1 VLQAKQ
7 NPFAL
12 IALTCQK
19 ALLESKIPD
28 QELGEQRLTI
38 AKALLRHNYEPD
50 RIISFMLFLKN
61 FIFID
66 NEEINLIFDQQ
77 IEALTGGKI
86 NMGIIETIK
95 MQERR
100 EGKLEGKLEGRHEEA
115 IEIAKNFKD
124 LGVSIADI
132 AKGTG
137 LTIEEIKKL

>member
-38 AKALLRHNYEPD
+38 AKALLSHNYEPD

-100 EGKLEGKLEGRHEEA
+100 EGKLEGRHEEA
-115 IEIAKNFKD
+115 MHIPILNAGGG
-124 LGVSIADI
+124 GVRRVV
-132 AKGTG
+132 
-137 LTIEEIKKL
+137 